1 MLIRYLGRRV
11 LHALLVMWA
20 AFTVSFFILYIVPGD
35 PIAAMLGPEALASS
49 TPEQLD
55 ALRAEYGTDKPVLA
69 QYGLQLLH
77 LVQGDLGHSFNN
89 GQPISH
95 MLSAAFPST
104 LTLASSALALALI
117 GGVGLAVAA
126 NFTRSDRL
134 RGLLLMLPPIAVSM
148 PTFWVGLMLLQFV
161 SFRMGLLPAV
171 GGEGV
176 EGLVL
181 PAVTLAIPIGA
192 VIAQVLSRS
201 LQTTLA
207 EPYVEVL
214 RAKGAGRLRIH
225 FGHALR
231 NAAIPALTATGVLV
245 GGLFG
250 GSVLVETVF
259 ARNGLGLTAATAVS
273 NKDIPVVQG
282 VVLVTALV
290 FVLSSLVVDLLY
302 PLIDPRIR
310 LTTAAS

>member
-35 PIAAMLGPEALASS
+35 PVAAMLGPEAVASS
-49 TPEQLD
+49 TPEQLA
-55 ALRAEYGTDKPVLA
+55 ALRSEYGTDKPVLA

-77 LVQGDLGHSFNN
+77 LVQGNLGRSFNS
-89 GQPISH
+89 GQSISQ
-95 MLSAAFPST
+95 MLADAFPST
-104 LTLASSALALALI
+104 LTLASSALVLALI

-126 NFTRSDRL
+126 NLTRSLWL
-134 RGLLLMLPPIAVSM
+134 RGLLLSLPPVAVSM

-171 GGEGV
+171 GGSGLEA
-176 EGLVL
+176 LVL

-192 VIAQVLSRS
+192 VIAQVLSAS
-201 LQTTLA
+201 LQSTLA

-231 NAAIPALTATGVLV
+231 NAAIPALTVTGVLV

-282 VVLVTALV
+282 VVLVTALM

-310 LTTAAS
+310 LMRAAS